1 MVRRFGF
8 SLGVPL
14 GTTSILWICLNL
26 IFNFGCWKFGTLP
39 VTKSRQY
46 PSPTSNALLVAG
58 GMPTPRHGFDEE
70 HMSHL
75 GEPSSSLTGL
85 TAVEDVSLETGR
97 LTRLQEIS
105 SVEGVH
111 LGPFPVGITGFQELS
126 TSVTDVP
133 PPTTPTYNSHCLP
146 GSNSYPDRGP
156 LRFRAMQFPRQ
167 DGRNEISLRSPYTLT
182 PFIFS
187 SSKSRR
193 TCMNIAGYWLRSSDT
208 TIKEEEYSSSSEEE
222 PVEEEPV
229 ESSGDW
235 NDLTVATSLF
245 LPFHITW
252 LVQLANKLGN
262 SRLEGA
268 PYDQKSPF
276 CTLLILELQ
285 RVFLGSVGR
294 VEEDLLLETSPR
306 QTDSY
311 DIFTTVS
318 LSHERGKY
326 FLPSA
331 MTLRSKKK
339 RKRWRKHL
347 NPGGTF

>member
-85 TAVEDVSLETGR
+85 TAVEDVSL
-97 LTRLQEIS
+97 
-105 SVEGVH
+105 
-111 LGPFPVGITGFQELS
+111 GPFPVGITGFQEFS

-187 SSKSRR
+187 SSQSRR
-193 TCMNIAGYWLRSSDT
+193 TRMNIAGHFLRSRDT

-318 LSHERGKY
+318 LSHEPGKY
-326 FLPSA
+326 FLPPA